1 MQQLQRWVFSR
12 GILQNGLKD
21 SFVFVNLDVNLYEST
36 YNGLMFF
43 KDKMIKGGVILVHDY
58 FATNFRG
65 PHEAVNQ
72 FVEEMNGQY
81 AIYPIGDGI
90 SIMIIGF

>member
-21 SFVFVNLDVNLYEST
+21 SFVFVNLDVNLYEPT

-43 KDKMIKGGVILVHDY
+43 KDKMIKGG
-58 FATNFRG
+58 F
-65 PHEAVNQ
+65 
-72 FVEEMNGQY
+72 
-81 AIYPIGDGI
+81 
-90 SIMIIGF
+90 